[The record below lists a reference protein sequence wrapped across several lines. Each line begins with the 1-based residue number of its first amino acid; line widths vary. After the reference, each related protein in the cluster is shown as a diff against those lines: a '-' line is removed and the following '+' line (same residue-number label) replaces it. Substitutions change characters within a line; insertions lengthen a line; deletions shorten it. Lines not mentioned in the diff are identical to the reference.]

1 MALDGIN
8 LNGINKTTSVGKT
21 SATNG
26 IKNDVKLGLMGY
38 GTGVKNDYCVIGR
51 DIPGLQNVMA
61 QFANVPMFEAPD
73 GSQLEIKGAL
83 MGCNDEVKAEC

>member
-21 SATNG
+21 CNQWY
-26 IKNDVKLGLMGY
+26 KNDVKLGLMGY

-51 DIPGLQNVMA
+51 DIR
-61 QFANVPMFEAPD
+61 D
-73 GSQLEIKGAL
+73 YKT
-83 MGCNDEVKAEC
+83 

>member
-26 IKNDVKLGLMGY
+26 IKRRKTWTYGLWY
-38 GTGVKNDYCVIGR
+38 WSKNDYCVIGR

>member
-8 LNGINKTTSVGKT
+8 FNGINKTTAIGQS

-26 IKNDVKLGLMGY
+26 IKNEAKLGLMGF
-38 GTGVKNDYCVIGR
+38 GVGVKNDYCVIGR
-51 DIPGLQNVMA
+51 DIPGLQNVVA
-61 QFANVPMFEAPD
+61 PFANVPMFEAPD

-83 MGCNDEVKAEC
+83 MGCNDEIPAEY